1 MPVASGEGKA
11 WHGAGGPASY
21 AAGVRVCAGPLS
33 DANIV
38 RRDLEFL
45 TCKRIRISLSCE
57 RSIAENAPAHLV
69 SGAAVSKIQAFED
82 PLERAE
88 HFWKVG

>member
-21 AAGVRVCAGPLS
+21 AAGVRVCAGNLS
-33 DANIV
+33 DANNV
-38 RRDLEFL
+38 SRDLEFL
-45 TCKRIRISLSCE
+45 TCKRIWILYCCE
-57 RSIAENAPAHLV
+57 GSTAENAPAHLV

-88 HFWKVG
+88 HSWKVG